1 MLLLLR
7 YKTGLSGSR
16 KRGNSSNHQIPSRK
30 RSRKDSHIVA
40 PTKENIFEED
50 SPSLSDSRTN
60 QRLGKDCVVTES
72 VSFSTLD
79 RTSSPVVGLSGSR
92 EKSSVPEVLRGTA
105 TGSTTK
111 RGTRGRGRSRRAQK
125 NNSNCDIAVQPVN
138 PLGTGR
144 GKLTGC
150 SLGFSSAES
159 EGTTVSARL
168 CTAVSG
174 RKTSHSDSAVQP
186 RGINKIDNGAAA
198 TSTRGGRGGR
208 GGRGSSISRYHSLI
222 FVCGGGSQNF
232 TACNIC
238 LGSCRADSWKD
249 G

>member
-16 KRGNSSNHQIPSRK
+16 KRGSPSNHQTPSRK
-30 RSRKDSHIVA
+30 RSRKDSHVVA

-60 QRLGKDCVVTES
+60 QRLGKDSVVTES
-72 VSFSTLD
+72 ISFSTLD

-92 EKSSVPEVLRGTA
+92 EKSSVPEVLRGSDYCTA
-105 TGSTTK
+105 TSSTTK
-111 RGTRGRGRSRRAQK
+111 RGTRGRGRSRRTQK
-125 NNSNCDIAVQPVN
+125 NNSNCDIAVPPVN

-159 EGTTVSARL
+159 EGIAVSTRS

-208 GGRGSSISRYHSLI
+208 GGRGSSISR
-222 FVCGGGSQNF
+222 
-232 TACNIC
+232 
-238 LGSCRADSWKD
+238 
-249 G
+249 

>member
-16 KRGNSSNHQIPSRK
+16 KRGNPSNHQIPSRK

-92 EKSSVPEVLRGTA
+92 EKSSVPEVLRGSDYCTA
-105 TGSTTK
+105 TSSTTK

-125 NNSNCDIAVQPVN
+125 DNSNCDIAVQPVN

-144 GKLTGC
+144 GKPTGC

-159 EGTTVSARL
+159 EGTAVSTRS

-186 RGINKIDNGAAA
+186 SGINKIDNGAAA

-208 GGRGSSISRYHSLI
+208 GSSISR
-222 FVCGGGSQNF
+222 
-232 TACNIC
+232 
-238 LGSCRADSWKD
+238 
-249 G
+249 